1 MDTGKLTG
9 HLAALGAYTIFGLNI
24 VFCKDIANSEAVSP
38 VVLFTFRALGASALF
53 WLLSLLMPREKVE
66 KGDLPKIALAGF
78 FGLFLTQMAF
88 LLAIPMA
95 TAIDTAILST
105 LGPVFTMFFAYIFLK
120 EPITGKKAG
129 GVTLSLA
136 GVIFLI
142 LNSVHAGGAST
153 SKPLGIILLLVN
165 SLTFAL
171 YLGKFR
177 PLIAKYSV
185 VTFMKWAFLF
195 CLLLALPFS
204 AKGLIE
210 TDYAAIPVNVRWEI
224 GYLVFFATFVAYFLI
239 PVGQKHLRP
248 TLVSMYSYLQP
259 IIAAVV
265 SIWAGLDTLTWQKCL
280 ATVLIVGGVILVSR
294 SRAAAQEALDAKGK
308 AVPVPETPRKRIEV
322 VAAIIRKGDRIF
334 ATQRGYGDW
343 KDWWE
348 FPGGKIEPG
357 GSSCTGNPGGT
368 LRRHPHRLFPPHR
381 GVGLSRLPPD
391 PALLYVFAGR
401 RSPAPERT
409 RSRPLAFRFR
419 TLLRPLASCR
429 RGPPAADRKGVT
441 AGTLRQDSAI
451 PPPADSRA
459 GPGPPGIGP
468 GWYSR
473 RQSRKGCPPQ
483 KRGRRSYGP

>member
-1 MDTGKLTG
+1 MPMDTGKLTG

-129 GVTLSLA
+129 GVALSLA

-294 SRAAAQEALDAKGK
+294 SRAAAQENGK
-308 AVPVPETPRKRIEV
+308 QASAPRKRIEV

-348 FPGGKIEPG
+348 FPGGKMEPG
-357 GSSCTGNPGGT
+357 ESREEALVREIREELSADIRIDSFLRTVEWDYPAFHLT
-368 LRRHPHRLFPPHR
+368 LHCFMCSLEGEALHLNEHEAARW
-381 GVGLSRLPPD
+381 LS
-391 PALLYVFAGR
+391 
-401 RSPAPERT
+401 
-409 RSRPLAFRFR
+409 
-419 TLLRPLASCR
+419 
-429 RGPPAADRKGVT
+429 ADELTSVRW
-441 AGTLRQDSAI
+441 L
-451 PPPADSRA
+451 PADEDLLPLIAAELQRPARA
-459 GPGPPGIGP
+459 
-468 GWYSR
+468 
-473 RQSRKGCPPQ
+473 
-483 KRGRRSYGP
+483 